1 MKWLKQVG
9 LWFAAEYFSDYREN
23 RARVFDT
30 IIKNNLHL
38 NTIILTVSVASLT
51 AIAALSDKLFSA
63 YPVLSI
69 LVIGLFIFTI
79 LFSTI
84 NFFLSGLAMN
94 DMQRRLSKDI
104 LFPFKISKGE
114 YKPRFKNTQRV
125 LNALVLFSFCLGLTF
140 LLVLLGFYVLGAKK

>member
-9 LWFAAEYFSDYREN
+9 IWFAAEYLSDYREN

-38 NTIILTVSVASLT
+38 NTVILTVSVASLT
-51 AIAALSDKLFSA
+51 AVAALNDKVFSA
-63 YPVLSI
+63 YPILSVVVL
-69 LVIGLFIFTI
+69 GLFILTI

-94 DMQRRLSKDI
+94 DMQRRINKDI

-114 YKPRFKNTQRV
+114 YEPRFKKIQRI
-125 LNALVLFSFCLGLTF
+125 LNFLVLFSFCFGLVL
-140 LLVLLGFYVLGAKK
+140 LLVLLGLHILGVEK

>member
-1 MKWLKQVG
+1 MKWLG
-9 LWFAAEYFSDYREN
+9 RIGAWFAAEYNNDYRDS

-38 NTIILTVSVASLT
+38 NTVILTVSVASLT
-51 AIAALSDKLFSA
+51 AIAALNDRIFTS

-69 LVIGLFIFTI
+69 VVVGLFVFTI

-84 NFFLSGLAMN
+84 NFFLSGLAMG

-114 YKPRFKNTQRV
+114 YAPRFKKIQYT
-125 LNALVLFSFCLGLTF
+125 LNYLVLSSFCLGLVL
-140 LLVLLGFYVLGAKK
+140 LLVLLGFYILGADK

>member
-1 MKWLKQVG
+1 MKWLG
-9 LWFAAEYFSDYREN
+9 RIGAWFAAEYINDYRDS

-38 NTIILTVSVASLT
+38 NTVILTVSVASLT
-51 AIAALSDKLFSA
+51 AIAALNDRIFTS

-69 LVIGLFIFTI
+69 VVVGLFVFTI

-84 NFFLSGLAMN
+84 NFFLSGLAMG

-114 YKPRFKNTQRV
+114 YAPRFKKIQYT
-125 LNALVLFSFCLGLTF
+125 LNYLVLSSFCLGLVL
-140 LLVLLGFYVLGAKK
+140 LLVLLGFYILGADK

>member
-9 LWFAAEYFSDYREN
+9 LWFVAEYFIDYREY

-38 NTIILTVSVASLT
+38 NTVILTVSVASLT
-51 AIAALSDKLFSA
+51 AIAALNDKVFSVFPLLSVA
-63 YPVLSI
+63 VL
-69 LVIGLFIFTI
+69 GLFILTI

-84 NFFLSGLAMN
+84 NFFLSGLAMS
-94 DMQRRLSKDI
+94 DMQRRLNEDI

-114 YKPRFKNTQRV
+114 YMPRFRKAQRV
-125 LNALVLFSFCLGLTF
+125 LNILVLAGFCFGLIA
-140 LLVLLGFYVLGAKK
+140 LLVLLTFYIVEGAR